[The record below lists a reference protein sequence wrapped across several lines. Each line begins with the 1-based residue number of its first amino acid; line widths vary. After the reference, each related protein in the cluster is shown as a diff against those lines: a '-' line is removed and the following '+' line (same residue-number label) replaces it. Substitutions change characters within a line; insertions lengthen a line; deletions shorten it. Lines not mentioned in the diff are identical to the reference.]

1 MRVACVVLLCG
12 LAAVLSVALVV
23 SLLLWLDASE
33 VDETDGVLPG
43 TMAHAA
49 AWVR

>member
-1 MRVACVVLLCG
+1 MVLLCG
-12 LAAVLSVALVV
+12 LAAVLSVALMVA
-23 SLLLWLDASE
+23 LLLWLDASE

-49 AWVR
+49 AWAR